1 MSGWYFPSWRLLKIA
16 SVIPLFVFFVSWR
29 LIPESPRWLVCKSR
43 TKEAAEILSRIA
55 TTNGAAVPDDLEA
68 RLERIAQD
76 QDQDQDQ
83 APDQERI
90 AAERKGG
97 TTSYGF
103 LSLCS
108 SPILIL
114 RTALMAICL
123 SASSLIFYQV
133 YINVSDL
140 VTNRYLNML
149 ILAVIDL
156 PGQVLGESA
165 SQFLLLA
172 FSL

>member
-1 MSGWYFPSWRLLKIA
+1 MLKIA

-76 QDQDQDQ
+76 Q

-90 AAERKGG
+90 AAERKGR

-156 PGQVLGESA
+156 PGKVLGECCFCILVS
-165 SQFLLLA
+165 LI
-172 FSL
+172 FSLQALYLL